1 MPPRQALVSEL
12 TDGGEQWT
20 SAFVSTDPPGK
31 LAKGIC
37 MTPMPTKAKIQ
48 FAKGC
53 WQKQMTKDDVIR
65 TKTQFKCSTWTCMV
79 SRKWKKAR
87 VSNSYAD
94 R

>member
-1 MPPRQALVSEL
+1 
-12 TDGGEQWT
+12 
-20 SAFVSTDPPGK
+20 
-31 LAKGIC
+31 
-37 MTPMPTKAKIQ
+37 MTPMPAKAKIQ
-48 FAKGC
+48 FAKG

-65 TKTQFKCSTWTCMV
+65 TKTQSKCSTWTCMV

>member
-1 MPPRQALVSEL
+1 
-12 TDGGEQWT
+12 
-20 SAFVSTDPPGK
+20 
-31 LAKGIC
+31 
-37 MTPMPTKAKIQ
+37 MTPMPAKAKIQ
-48 FAKGC
+48 FAKG